1 MITQPPVVGGIVG
14 AAALGALTLHGIGMK
29 AAGRM
34 DGGAPYEDA
43 KEHDRKKGG
52 GK

>member
-1 MITQPPVVGGIVG
+1 VG
-14 AAALGALTLHGIGMK
+14 AAAVAALAVHGLGMK

-34 DGGAPYEDA
+34 DGGAPYEEM
-43 KEHDRKKGG
+43 KEYDRKKGG